1 MIYHW
6 LRSCSSVLLGVC
18 ALFFSMRFLFIA
30 PSASA
35 YRLAQ
40 AFMGSDA
47 DGERSVH
54 FMNVICHIRLGS
66 DHRLLGGLGL
76 NYSARVP
83 VWLHARTGRFLLVL
97 AAILWTSLV
106 GDGAARSGLQLD
118 MLRSVVDVH
127 RRIASTR

>member
-1 MIYHW
+1 MYVFGVFYY
-6 LRSCSSVLLGVC
+6 SPPPPFLL
-18 ALFFSMRFLFIA
+18 L
-30 PSASA
+30 
-35 YRLAQ
+35 LAQ
-40 AFMGSDA
+40 
-47 DGERSVH
+47 
-54 FMNVICHIRLGS
+54 L
-66 DHRLLGGLGL
+66 
-76 NYSARVP
+76 ARAP